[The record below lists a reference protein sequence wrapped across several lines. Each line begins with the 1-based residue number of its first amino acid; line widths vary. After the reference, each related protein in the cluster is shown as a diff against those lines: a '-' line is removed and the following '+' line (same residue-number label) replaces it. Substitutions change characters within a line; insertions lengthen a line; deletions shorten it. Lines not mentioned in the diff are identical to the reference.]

1 MTDEH
6 TKRGPPPPAAVDV
19 DVEFASPPCSM
30 HEFAAELGLQR
41 ADPPSPAVPE
51 RAMPPVDTGKTGD

>member
-6 TKRGPPPPAAVDV
+6 TKRGPPPPAATDV

-41 ADPPSPAVPE
+41 ADPKSPATPE
-51 RAMPPVDTGKTGD
+51 RATPPAGTAKNDD